1 MRFFCSCE
9 KGKRPG
15 GGGMGEESRSYGLV
29 EV

>member
-9 KGKRPG
+9 KGKGPG
-15 GGGMGEESRSYGLV
+15 AGGMGEESRSYGLV